1 MWRWK
6 LWACATAA
14 FFVVMDRG
22 WADWAPKRGPLTTP
36 WVEQIT
42 PDQVHPEYPRPQ
54 MVRSEWKNLNGL
66 WEYAITDAEAEQ
78 PADFTGEIL
87 VPFPVESALSGV
99 MQPVL
104 PDQRLWYRRSFDV
117 PQAWSGR
124 RILLHF
130 GAVDCEAQVWV
141 NGHSAGI
148 HQGGFDAFSFD
159 VTDYLQ
165 PTGPNELVVAVLDPT
180 DTGTQAR
187 GKQVLRPGGI
197 MYTAVTGIWQTVW
210 LEPVSPISIESMRI
224 VPDVD
229 RGSVSVSVQTHSV
242 GATGIVNVVVK
253 EADGEIVGRAI
264 GQVGT
269 PVQVALP
276 VARLWSPDTP
286 YLYQVDVDLRAGG
299 SVQDRVESYF
309 GMRKVALGKDPQ
321 GLTRI
326 LLNDEFLFQ
335 VGPLDQGWWPDGLY
349 TAPSDEA
356 LRYDIEVTKQL
367 GFNMLRKHVKVEPA
381 RLYYWA
387 DRLGLLVWQ
396 DMPSGDR
403 GIGPQDPDIQRT
415 AQSAHQYY
423 RELQAMIDGL
433 YNHPSIIMWVPF
445 NEGWG
450 QFDTAKVVDFVK
462 GYDPT
467 RLVNNA
473 SGWTDRGVGDV
484 NDMHRYPGPG
494 MPEPEEERAVV
505 LGEFGGLGLPL
516 EGHTWQSSANWGYVS
531 YENSDELTEAYV
543 DLFRQMQSLIR
554 DGLSGAV
561 YTQTTD
567 VEVEVNGL
575 MTYDRKLLKL
585 DPTRVSLANRGYVPP
600 SFDEGPGIFI
610 DATDVQLHP
619 PLSGGEVRY
628 TLDGTEP
635 GPNAAFYDGPI
646 ALTSST
652 TVTARSFW
660 PDGTASESISREFKR
675 VLPVT
680 DIPLT
685 APQPGLR
692 LSIFEGPF
700 RALPD
705 YSSLTPVETGIAE
718 IVTFEA
724 GGRSQD
730 FAMVFEGYFLA
741 TRDDAYT
748 FSLNSDDGTRM
759 WIHGEQLI
767 ENDGVHGMVERS
779 GSLALEAGYH
789 PIRIEYFQ
797 GIGGSGLEFDVST
810 RPEGKRRVAPG
821 LLFHD

>member
-14 FFVVMDRG
+14 FFVVMDRS
-22 WADWAPKRGPLTTP
+22 WADWAPKRGPLTTT
-36 WVEQIT
+36 WGEQLA

-66 WEYAITDAEAEQ
+66 WEYAITDAKIEH

-104 PDQRLWYRRSFDV
+104 PNQRLWYRRSFDV

-130 GAVDCEAQVWV
+130 GAVDWEAQVWV

-159 VTDYLQ
+159 VTDYLRS
-165 PTGPNELVVAVLDPT
+165 TGPNELVVAVLDPT

-210 LEPVSPISIESMRI
+210 LEPVSPLSIESMRI

-229 RGSVSVSVQTHSV
+229 RSSVSVSVQTHPA
-242 GATGIVNVVVK
+242 GATGTVDVVVK

-276 VARLWSPDTP
+276 EARLWSPDTP
-286 YLYQVDVDLRAGG
+286 YLYRVDVDLRAEG

-309 GMRKVALGKDPQ
+309 GMRKVALGKDAQ

-349 TAPSDEA
+349 TAPSDDA
-356 LRYDIEVTKQL
+356 LRYDLEVTKQL

-433 YNHPSIIMWVPF
+433 YNHPSIIM
-445 NEGWG
+445 
-450 QFDTAKVVDFVK
+450 
-462 GYDPT
+462 
-467 RLVNNA
+467 
-473 SGWTDRGVGDV
+473 
-484 NDMHRYPGPG
+484 
-494 MPEPEEERAVV
+494 
-505 LGEFGGLGLPL
+505 
-516 EGHTWQSSANWGYVS
+516 
-531 YENSDELTEAYV
+531 
-543 DLFRQMQSLIR
+543 
-554 DGLSGAV
+554 
-561 YTQTTD
+561 
-567 VEVEVNGL
+567 
-575 MTYDRKLLKL
+575 
-585 DPTRVSLANRGYVPP
+585 
-600 SFDEGPGIFI
+600 
-610 DATDVQLHP
+610 
-619 PLSGGEVRY
+619 
-628 TLDGTEP
+628 
-635 GPNAAFYDGPI
+635 
-646 ALTSST
+646 
-652 TVTARSFW
+652 
-660 PDGTASESISREFKR
+660 
-675 VLPVT
+675 
-680 DIPLT
+680 
-685 APQPGLR
+685 
-692 LSIFEGPF
+692 
-700 RALPD
+700 
-705 YSSLTPVETGIAE
+705 
-718 IVTFEA
+718 
-724 GGRSQD
+724 
-730 FAMVFEGYFLA
+730 
-741 TRDDAYT
+741 
-748 FSLNSDDGTRM
+748 
-759 WIHGEQLI
+759 
-767 ENDGVHGMVERS
+767 
-779 GSLALEAGYH
+779 
-789 PIRIEYFQ
+789 
-797 GIGGSGLEFDVST
+797 
-810 RPEGKRRVAPG
+810 
-821 LLFHD
+821 